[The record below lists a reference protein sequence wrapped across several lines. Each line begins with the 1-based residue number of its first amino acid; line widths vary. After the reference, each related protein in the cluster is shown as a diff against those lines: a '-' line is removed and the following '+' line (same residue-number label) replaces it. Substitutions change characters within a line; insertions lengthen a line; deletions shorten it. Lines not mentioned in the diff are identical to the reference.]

1 MNLNDLGPHRDTIFL
16 AEIGALIHDLGKLSE
31 EFVNQ
36 KCTDKKQTPRE
47 WHHSQILEYDADN
60 GMSEATTVKSVLSG
74 CKLDSSISILDL
86 VEAHHEKKWKKGT
99 RDYSNSGSPHFI
111 IKLLCASDK
120 FDSEEDKGEVSN
132 EGKQSNQCL
141 KISNAFGYEG
151 HKNVQIHL
159 LKDYRKEIY
168 KTLSSI
174 LKTPF
179 QFQTYDEKDD
189 FSKRM
194 EEFMNRSLGETR
206 RAAND
211 VTIWQ
216 HSFMVASILKALIG
230 QYYTSDGF
238 REYVESIKGRYS
250 DSTGW
255 IWTRN
260 GEKYSIKDVIRE
272 KTPFRILSVHWD
284 FFEFVSQSHKIP
296 DIIGRLGILNEIKRN
311 IKNLIEV
318 KLLLG
323 NCIYEDEHGLHF
335 LVPASFDNDNMDEV
349 EKQVHEVFNKRLS
362 GDPNKGLKGIITP
375 YICLTY
381 EGTYLFE
388 LLPRALESIKE
399 RTESSFRPKWIEDW
413 KGDSPKKKLVC
424 NICGKGAYSKDEKE
438 GICEICKSIR
448 EMGRKQEKLQ
458 TTFIDDIAW
467 NGDEREYENVAL
479 LVLNFDLENWTNG
492 KNVKSLFVRNPCDY
506 RKEILDLYDY
516 IFYEKFKEDFEGI
529 HALIRNIKQLSQQY
543 KTNSKIRIG
552 IEKQFEQLETKNVIL
567 VKYLLERIETMKSVK
582 IDVHTIMDILEN
594 GLNNGN
600 LEEFIDEIKK
610 IDDMKSLEEAIFLGG
625 AQANTV
631 TNLIWGR
638 ENLEFA
644 RDVFEK
650 VNGDSD
656 IDIIAKSGEKFY
668 QNIVLKNPSPSRLM
682 RVWNNTREFFEGLDE
697 TICKESYE
705 IKRYSLAIRSP
716 LTIPQDT
723 KAYEL
728 TIKSKSEE
736 IAAEGFFDSTGIH
749 IVTPRA
755 THFIENNHDFEVE
768 ITDETWTLPTRT
780 YTCTS
785 NNSYATFRAYRSI
798 SISPDMFMFLISAS
812 KTPNILKKI
821 KKEYMKVFGK
831 VYGKLPLNISI
842 VYFKRKMPFYTV
854 LDSARRFLD
863 RKETEKDTNG
873 NEELTIEVKGDPEIN
888 DFVKI
893 ETDIGPISI
902 PIKLGSGERD
912 YYHPYLIVEDG
923 QDAIQVENRREKH
936 ATLLKKGDKLKIHPS
951 FFDFVF
957 LDSNTRRFDISTEN
971 KKRPHPIFTYGPRPF
986 YIEDI
991 DSFSRI
997 WCILERSCTTT
1008 QLNNFESLL
1017 LSKIDEWRL
1026 NDLEDLTRSE
1036 EFKKLAKASIKNILR
1051 IEEKDG
1057 PDFTA
1062 ILDSVM
1068 SGKFF
1073 DVKELYHTILKRKLG
1088 GGENE

>member
-1 MNLNDLGPHRDTIFL
+1 MNLDDLGPHRDTIFL
-16 AEIGALIHDLGKLSE
+16 SEIGALIHDLGKLSE
-31 EFVNQ
+31 EFVDQ
-36 KCTDKKQTPRE
+36 KCKDKKQIPDKWR
-47 WHHSQILEYDADN
+47 HHSLILEYDVNN
-60 GMSEATTVKSVLSG
+60 GMSEATTVRSVLSG
-74 CKLDSSISILDL
+74 CKLDSNISILDL
-86 VEAHHEKKWKKGT
+86 IEAHHEKEWKKGT

-120 FDSEEDKGEVSN
+120 FDSEEDKGKVSN
-132 EGKQSNQCL
+132 KGQQSNQYL

-151 HKNVQIHL
+151 HKNVQIQL
-159 LKDYRKEIY
+159 LEDYRKEIY
-168 KTLSSI
+168 RILSSR
-174 LKTPF
+174 LRKCS
-179 QFQTYDEKDD
+179 QFQTYEERDD

-194 EEFMNRSLGETR
+194 EEFMNKSLGETR

-216 HSFMVASILKALIG
+216 HSFMVASILKALMG
-230 QYYTSDGF
+230 LCYTSDDF
-238 REYVESIKGRYS
+238 REYVESIKGRYNN
-250 DSTGW
+250 STGW
-255 IWTRN
+255 TWTRN
-260 GEKYSIKDVIRE
+260 GEKYSIKDVIRK
-272 KTPFRILSVHWD
+272 KTPFKILSVHWD

-296 DIIGRLGILNEIKRN
+296 DIIGRLGILDEIKRN

-318 KLLLG
+318 KCLLG

-335 LVPASFDNDNMDEV
+335 LVPASFNNDNMDEV
-349 EKQVHEVFNKRLS
+349 EKQVHEVFNELLVMGSAKE
-362 GDPNKGLKGIITP
+362 LKGIITP
-375 YICLTY
+375 YICLTN

-388 LLPRALESIKE
+388 LLPRALESTRE
-399 RTESSFRPKWIEDW
+399 RTESSFKPKWTEDW

-424 NICGKGAYSKDEKE
+424 NVCGKGAYFEDEKE
-438 GICEICKSIR
+438 GICETCKSIR

-458 TTFIDDIAW
+458 TTFIDEIVW
-467 NGDEREYENVAL
+467 NEKKREYENVAL
-479 LVLNFDLENWTNG
+479 LVLNFDLENWMNGIYVKTLLLREFNEQDLKNLFEYYREGKDALDSFARQGPLIGWINSGSESAKCVARASIKGFIIDYNKLGEFSRNYLGNLFSILTNIEVALNSDDREKARGLLDLLNNETEKIRKSIAQVEDRILDPDPG
-492 KNVKSLFVRNPCDY
+492 KKKEEELLQRSSNL
-506 RKEILDLYDY
+506 KEIKES
-516 IFYEKFKEDFEGI
+516 IF
-529 HALIRNIKQLSQQY
+529 
-543 KTNSKIRIG
+543 
-552 IEKQFEQLETKNVIL
+552 
-567 VKYLLERIETMKSVK
+567 
-582 IDVHTIMDILEN
+582 
-594 GLNNGN
+594 
-600 LEEFIDEIKK
+600 
-610 IDDMKSLEEAIFLGG
+610 
-625 AQANTV
+625 
-631 TNLIWGR
+631 
-638 ENLEFA
+638 
-644 RDVFEK
+644 
-650 VNGDSD
+650 
-656 IDIIAKSGEKFY
+656 
-668 QNIVLKNPSPSRLM
+668 LKNPSPSRLM
-682 RVWNNTREFFEGLDE
+682 RVWNNTKSFFEGLDE
-697 TICKESYE
+697 IICKESYE
-705 IKRYSLAIRSP
+705 IKRYSLDIRSP
-716 LTIPQDT
+716 SAIPPDT

-736 IAAEGFFDSTGIH
+736 MDAEGFFDSTGIH

-755 THFIENNHDFEVE
+755 THFIEDNHEFEVE
-768 ITDETWTLPTRT
+768 ITDETWTLPTRI

-785 NNSYATFRAYRSI
+785 NNSYTTFRAYRSI
-798 SISPDMFMFLISAS
+798 SISPDMFMFLVSAS

-912 YYHPYLIVEDG
+912 YYHPYLFVEDG